1 MATITPRTASS
12 GGTVKIRPAPR
23 LTTGRAMRPSGGAAV
38 AFRMTVAPST
48 LLREEEG
55 DGALCAVGVAE
66 RTSDHGMYNSGTVGS
81 W

>member
-1 MATITPRTASS
+1 
-12 GGTVKIRPAPR
+12 
-23 LTTGRAMRPSGGAAV
+23 
-38 AFRMTVAPST
+38 MTVAPST